1 MTLKVIGAGVGRTG
15 THSLKIALEQLLG
28 GSCHHM
34 VEVFANA
41 EEEVPVWTAAIQG
54 EQVDWLALLSR
65 YTAQVDWPGAS
76 FWPELATAFPDA
88 LVLLSVRDPEEWYQS
103 ATNTIFTGMHDGA
116 REGDAWMASM
126 LRLLK
131 DRFSSDLG
139 DRVAMIDAYERHNDR
154 VRSTISA
161 DRLLEWTPSDGWD
174 PICKRL
180 GVAVPDEQFPVTN
193 TTAEFR
199 SRFLGQP
206 AIDEVG

>member
-41 EEEVPVWTAAIQG
+41 EEEVPLWTAAIYG
-54 EQVDWLALLSR
+54 EQVDWLALLGGYS
-65 YTAQVDWPGAS
+65 ALVDWPGAS
-76 FWPELATAFPDA
+76 FWPELSTVFPDA
-88 LVLLSVRDPEEWYQS
+88 LVLLSVRDPEEWYRS
-103 ATNTIFTGMHDGA
+103 ATNTIFAGMRDGS

-126 LRLLK
+126 LRLLE

-139 DRVAMIDAYERHNDR
+139 DRVAMIDAYERHNDK
-154 VRSTISA
+154 VRSTIPA
-161 DRLLEWTPSDGWD
+161 DRLLEWTPSEGWD
-174 PICKRL
+174 PICNRL

-199 SRFLGQP
+199 ARFLGQP
-206 AIDEVG
+206 AIDDVR